1 MPRTQRTPLSR
12 DRVLQAAVD
21 LADRDG
27 IDALTMRNLAADLG
41 VEAMSLYHHVA
52 NKEAI
57 LDGVVE
63 VVVAEI
69 NDATAQVPDPPGP
82 DQWKDVL
89 RARILVA
96 RQVLLA
102 HPWAPG
108 VIESRTAAPP
118 SRRAAL

>member
-1 MPRTQRTPLSR
+1 MPRTQRKPLSR

-69 NDATAQVPDPPGP
+69 NGATAQVPDPPVRTTGRPCCGP
-82 DQWKDVL
+82 D
-89 RARILVA
+89 
-96 RQVLLA
+96 
-102 HPWAPG
+102 PG
-108 VIESRTAAPP
+108 CPPGAAGPP
-118 SRRAAL
+118 LGPGRDRKPHRPDPAGRPAL